1 MSRPNGVRLVCA
13 EKVRILKHQAV
24 RCRHQNVDRTRFT
37 GQIIEDVLREL
48 DLWEEGEHELSH

>member
-1 MSRPNGVRLVCA
+1 MSGQNEVRLVDV
-13 EKVRILKHQAV
+13 EKVRILKHQAI

-48 DLWEEGEHELSH
+48 DLWEEGKQ

>member
-48 DLWEEGEHELSH
+48 DLWEEGRDERQ

>member
-1 MSRPNGVRLVCA
+1 MSGPNEVRLVDA
-13 EKVRILKHQAV
+13 EKVQILKHQAI

-48 DLWEEGEHELSH
+48 DLWEEGKQ